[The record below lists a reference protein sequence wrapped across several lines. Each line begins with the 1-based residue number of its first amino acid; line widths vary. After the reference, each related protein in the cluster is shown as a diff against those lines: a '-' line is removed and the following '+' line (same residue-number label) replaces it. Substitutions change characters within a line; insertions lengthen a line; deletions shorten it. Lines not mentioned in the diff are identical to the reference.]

1 MYQVKIYAH
10 RDASLVAESELF
22 QSRDEA
28 DEYARLAG
36 SGEGYWTEIH
46 ESFVVWSNFTSH
58 ERLAHQ
64 Q

>member
-1 MYQVKIYAH
+1 MYQVKIYAY
-10 RDASLVAESELF
+10 RDASLVTESELF

-36 SGEGYWTEIH
+36 SGEGYWTEIY
-46 ESFVVWSNFTSH
+46 EISTVWSNFASH